1 MAEEKQTSYD
11 VIVVGAGPAGMTAA
25 LYASRAN
32 LSVLMLDRG
41 IYGGN
46 LNNTAAIENYPGF
59 KSIQGPELAQDMYQ
73 GATQFGAQYAYG
85 TVEKVELDGDLK
97 RLTTDMGDVFETKAL
112 VIATGTQ
119 QRHMGVP
126 GEEEY
131 GGRGVS
137 YCAVCDGAF
146 FKNKHVIVVGGGD
159 SAVEEGMHL
168 TQLADKVTVVVRRD
182 QLRAQPLIQE
192 QAKQNNKMEFVFN
205 TNVTEVLGDEN
216 KVTGVKV
223 HNSQTGADEQ
233 LQADGVFIY
242 VGSLPM
248 TAPFKNLGILNE
260 QGYVKTNDLMA
271 ADLPG
276 IFAIGDVR
284 ETPLRQVATAVG
296 DGAIAGQQVY
306 QAKKGWV
313 ITHPFLLPWYAYLP
327 SLAAS

>member
-85 TVEKVELDGDLK
+85 TVEKVELDGNLK

-159 SAVEEGMHL
+159 SAVEEGMYL

-205 TNVTEVLGDEN
+205 TSVTEVLGDEN

-271 ADLPG
+271 ADVPG

-306 QAKKGWV
+306 Q
-313 ITHPFLLPWYAYLP
+313 YLR
-327 SLAAS
+327 SL

>member
-97 RLTTDMGDVFETKAL
+97 RLTTDMGDIFETKAL

-159 SAVEEGMHL
+159 SAVEEGMYL

-205 TNVTEVLGDEN
+205 TSVTEVLGDEN

-271 ADLPG
+271 ADVPG

-306 QAKKGWV
+306 Q
-313 ITHPFLLPWYAYLP
+313 YLR
-327 SLAAS
+327 SL